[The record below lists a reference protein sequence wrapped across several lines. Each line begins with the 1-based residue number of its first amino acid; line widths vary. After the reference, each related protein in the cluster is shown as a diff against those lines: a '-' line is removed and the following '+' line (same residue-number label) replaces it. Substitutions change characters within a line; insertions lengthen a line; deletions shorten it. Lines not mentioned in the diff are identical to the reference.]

1 MGVGVGVE
9 GWWVIGWM
17 KKGEGTDGVII
28 NWPDGRLKHTPLAA

>member
-17 KKGEGTDGVII
+17 KKGEGDG
-28 NWPDGRLKHTPLAA
+28 WGDHQLA